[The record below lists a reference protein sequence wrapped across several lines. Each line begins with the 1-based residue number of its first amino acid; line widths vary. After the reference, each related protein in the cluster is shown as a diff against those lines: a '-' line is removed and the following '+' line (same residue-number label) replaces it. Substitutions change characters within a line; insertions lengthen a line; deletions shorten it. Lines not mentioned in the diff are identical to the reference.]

1 MVDYELIA
9 LPRSCTIPETSSAS
23 LRNTMIYNVS
33 GYTTTVCIYIYRRVR
48 VCIGAY
54 SISFCA
60 RTHKYLYTHIKRTLH
75 VYTKLYHYISL
86 HVCGTLRL
94 ACENP
99 RHQIMGSTTL
109 ARSCSWLSIL
119 VHPPK
124 EGIRSTSEAGQ
135 LQQPSWHAKIANL
148 SYENRTF
155 KPQKQDIFTH
165 AELHLGFRWCP
176 LQI

>member
-1 MVDYELIA
+1 MVDYELIV

-23 LRNTMIYNVS
+23 LRNTMLVDIRRQYV
-33 GYTTTVCIYIYRRVR
+33 YIPT
-48 VCIGAY
+48 CAY

-60 RTHKYLYTHIKRTLH
+60 CTHKYLYTHIKRTLH
-75 VYTKLYHYISL
+75 VYTKLYHYRL

-109 ARSCSWLSIL
+109 ARPCSWLSIL

-124 EGIRSTSEAGQ
+124 KGIRSTSEAGQ
-135 LQQPSWHAKIANL
+135 LQQPSWHAKIANP